1 MSSIKKQP
9 AASLLTNPQRLAG
22 KRELYSDL
30 YRAGVRRQ
38 VPQAVI
44 YLLPNTVPMEIDDV
58 ESLSQGSEVV
68 RDLLDEDVP
77 QALEVTLNQRGTDR
91 LHKLLRSRRPL
102 PERAVIASAAMFLAL
117 MVLPLTLFAQSWS
130 GIAVNLTIIAV
141 GFVVRRMSINHT
153 VAGIDVD
160 GEDYPSEGLN
170 GVTHPAF
177 GDIMIKLAELA
188 ELQNVSV
195 LEHPFLSDLQTVAD
209 FVRDTNAGDI
219 SDREKAAISEEATSL
234 IDIIATR
241 INDEIQSINAI
252 RESTER
258 ELSAS
263 GADSAKELL
272 AAGDQQINDVKI
284 AGIRDRAD
292 ILRKLIEEDKTF

>member
-1 MSSIKKQP
+1 
-9 AASLLTNPQRLAG
+9 
-22 KRELYSDL
+22 
-30 YRAGVRRQ
+30 
-38 VPQAVI
+38 
-44 YLLPNTVPMEIDDV
+44 
-58 ESLSQGSEVV
+58 
-68 RDLLDEDVP
+68 
-77 QALEVTLNQRGTDR
+77 
-91 LHKLLRSRRPL
+91 
-102 PERAVIASAAMFLAL
+102 
-117 MVLPLTLFAQSWS
+117 
-130 GIAVNLTIIAV
+130 
-141 GFVVRRMSINHT
+141 
-153 VAGIDVD
+153 
-160 GEDYPSEGLN
+160 
-170 GVTHPAF
+170 
-177 GDIMIKLAELA
+177 MIKLAELA

-258 ELSAS
+258 ELSAL

-272 AAGDQQINDVKI
+272 AAGDQQINDVKV